1 MRFLQAD
8 QVNVYNNM
16 KSTIRRYMPISS
28 GSMKYIG
35 LNVLKGMQFD
45 ENAAGGMH
53 NMTVPDV
60 KPPEVRTGLV
70 MSEMG

>member
-1 MRFLQAD
+1 
-8 QVNVYNNM
+8 
-16 KSTIRRYMPISS
+16 
-28 GSMKYIG
+28 MKYIG